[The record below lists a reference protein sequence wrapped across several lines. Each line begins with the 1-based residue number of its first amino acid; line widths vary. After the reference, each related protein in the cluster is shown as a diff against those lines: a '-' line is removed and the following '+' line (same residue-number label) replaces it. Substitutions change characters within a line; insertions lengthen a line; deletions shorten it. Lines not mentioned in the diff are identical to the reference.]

1 VAAKLAEQLW
11 MNFTKHFKY
20 AKMNFILYFLPIQEK
35 FHKQLK
41 EFPRIEKHDC
51 RPLTEFKRTL

>member
-20 AKMNFILYFLPIQEK
+20 AKMNFILYFFAYPGKIPQAA
-35 FHKQLK
+35 
-41 EFPRIEKHDC
+41 
-51 RPLTEFKRTL
+51 